1 MRKIKNTFSFI
12 YSFCRIFI
20 SKIVRINELSK
31 FSVLWALQNPK
42 NKTYPVNYFNISL
55 VDIGDYSYGPI
66 NIYSYANDKEGLQI
80 GKYCSIAKDVKFI
93 LGGNHRFDCIM
104 TYPIRTKFISSKI
117 NESFCKGK
125 IILED
130 DVWIGVGATLLSGVR
145 IGQGSV
151 IAAGAV
157 VTKSFPPFSVIGGNP
172 AKIIKMRFEEKI
184 IRKIEKFDLVI
195 GSIDPSKIKEN
206 IKHFDLPSDD
216 ESLKIIINSVK

>member
-1 MRKIKNTFSFI
+1 MRKIKEIFSFMF
-12 YSFCRIFI
+12 SFCRFFI
-20 SKIVRINELSK
+20 SKIVRISELSK
-31 FSVLWALQNPK
+31 FSILWSLKNSK

-55 VDIGDYSYGPI
+55 VDVGDYSYGPI
-66 NIYSYANDKEGLQI
+66 NIYSYSNDNEGLEI

-93 LGGNHRFDCIM
+93 LGGNHRYDCIM
-104 TYPIRTKFISSKI
+104 TYPIRTKFISGKI
-117 NESFCKGK
+117 NESYSKGK

-172 AKIIKMRFEEKI
+172 AKLIKMRFEEKI

-206 IKHFDLPSDD
+206 IKYFDLPLDD
-216 ESLKIIINSVK
+216 ESLEIIINSVK